1 VLPVDST
8 LFDPSVPVIIQG
20 ITGRAGRTH
29 AQLMQRYG
37 TNVVGG
43 VAASATASPP
53 SLPSPASGG
62 GSGSGYIPVFASC
75 REAVAATEARASLLM
90 VPPLNVLAAVEDALA
105 GGVEL
110 LVCITEGVPVHD
122 ALKIVRRVHERRA
135 VLIGPS
141 TPGIA
146 VPGRMKIGFL
156 PDAALTPGPLGVM
169 SKSGTL
175 SYEVCYRLARR
186 GVGQSLWIGSGGD
199 PVKGARFADLVPLF
213 QSHAETKAVLV
224 IGEIGGTEEEELAEA
239 LIRARFSKP
248 VFALLAGTT
257 APEGVTMGHAGAM
270 IHGTRGTAGS
280 KIAALGKAGVRVHAT
295 MHDIVED
302 AARVLAPA
310 AQIAHS

>member
-1 VLPVDST
+1 VDST
-8 LFDPSVPVIIQG
+8 LFDPAVPVIIQG

-37 TNVVGG
+37 TRVVGG
-43 VAASATASPP
+43 VAASATASREPI
-53 SLPSPASGG
+53 SG
-62 GSGSGYIPVFASC
+62 IPVFASC
-75 REAVAATEARASLLM
+75 REAVAATKARASLLM
-90 VPPLNVLAAVEDALA
+90 VPPLNVLPAVEDALA
-105 GGVEL
+105 GGIKL

-122 ALKIVRRVHERRA
+122 ALKLVRMVHERGA

-175 SYEVCYRLARR
+175 SYEVCYRLTQR

-213 QSHAETKAVLV
+213 QSHAETQAVLV

-257 APEGVTMGHAGAM
+257 APEGVTMGHAGAL
-270 IHGTRGTAGS
+270 IHGTRGTAAS
-280 KIAALGKAGVRVHAT
+280 KVAALGRAGVRVHAT

-302 AARVLAPA
+302 AARVLAPK